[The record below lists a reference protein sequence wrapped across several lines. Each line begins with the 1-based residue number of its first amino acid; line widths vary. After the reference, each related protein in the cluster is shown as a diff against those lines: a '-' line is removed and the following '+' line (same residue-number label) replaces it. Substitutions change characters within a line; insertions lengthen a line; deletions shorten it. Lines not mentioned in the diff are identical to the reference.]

1 MRITDLLDK
10 KSISL
15 TAAPDSKQEA
25 LDEAIELIIKSGK
38 IRDREAYR
46 AQVYHREEEGST
58 GIGRGLAVP
67 HGKCDAVVEPALAA
81 MVIPQG
87 VEFDALDQKPVQLLF
102 LIAAP
107 DTKKNIHLKLLS
119 RLSALLMDKAF
130 AEQLKKASDTEEFLR
145 LIDEAEERNQ
155 SRKKAARPMQ
165 IQEKKKKILAVTSCP
180 TGIAHTYM
188 AEEGLEKAAE
198 GKHCMIKVETR
209 GAEGTKNL
217 LTKEEIQEADGII
230 VAADIKVPMERFIG
244 KKVLI
249 CQVSD
254 GISKAE
260 QLIDQILEGEIPVFE
275 GEDTAGKPTGKAWHR
290 VYMHLMNGIS
300 HMLPFVVGGG
310 LLVALAFMIDSFC
323 VDVPAL
329 SEEVRAKFGSIT
341 PFAAGIKGIGDAA
354 LGLMLPVLAGYI
366 AFSIADRPGLAPG
379 FVGGVI
385 ASYGKS
391 GFMGALAAGFLAGYL
406 MRAAKRL
413 TVRSIPVLQ
422 RIAPVLLYPFGGILM
437 MGLLM
442 KLLVEPPVGAIN
454 IALHAALNGMGD
466 SSKILLGII
475 VASMMAT
482 DMGGPCNKAAY
493 VFGTAS
499 IAAGDYDIMA
509 AVMLGGMVS
518 PCAIA
523 LSTILFP
530 SNFTK
535 DERKSAPMNFI
546 MGLSFVTEGAIPFA
560 AAHPFQVIP
569 ACMAGAGV
577 SGALSMMFGCTMM
590 APNGGIFVFPV
601 AEHSMLYFVALTAGT
616 IVGAVL
622 LGILKKPVRESV
634 E

>member
-46 AQVYHREEEGST
+46 AQVYRREEEGST

-81 MVIPQG
+81 MVIPEG

-107 DTKKNIHLKLLS
+107 DTKENIHLKLLS

-145 LIDEAEERNQ
+145 FIDEAEERNQ
-155 SRKKAARPMQ
+155 SRKKAAKPMQ

-188 AEEGLEKAAE
+188 AAEGLEKAAE

-217 LTKEEIQEADGII
+217 LMKEEIQEADGII

-509 AVMLGGMVS
+509 AVMLGGMVP

-530 SNFTK
+530 ANFTK

>member
-107 DTKKNIHLKLLS
+107 DTKENIHLKLLS

-230 VAADIKVPMERFIG
+230 VAADIKIPMERFIG

-275 GEDTAGKPTGKAWHR
+275 GENTAGKPTGKAWHR

-509 AVMLGGMVS
+509 AVMLGGMVP

-530 SNFTK
+530 ANFTK

>member
-230 VAADIKVPMERFIG
+230 VAADIKIPMERFIG

-260 QLIDQILEGEIPVFE
+260 RLIDQILEGEIPVFE

-300 HMLPFVVGGG
+300 HMLPLVVGGG

-530 SNFTK
+530 ANFTK

>member
-145 LIDEAEERNQ
+145 LIDEAEERSQ

-230 VAADIKVPMERFIG
+230 VAADIKIPMERFIG

-530 SNFTK
+530 ANFTK

>member
-25 LDEAIELIIKSGK
+25 LDEAIELIIKGGK

-107 DTKKNIHLKLLS
+107 DTKENIHLKLLS

-155 SRKKAARPMQ
+155 SRKKAAKPMQ

-530 SNFTK
+530 ANFTK

>member
-230 VAADIKVPMERFIG
+230 VAADIKIPMERFIG

-442 KLLVEPPVGAIN
+442 KFLVEPPVGAIN

-530 SNFTK
+530 ANFTK

>member
-230 VAADIKVPMERFIG
+230 VAADIKIPMERFIG

-260 QLIDQILEGEIPVFE
+260 QLINQILEGEIPVFE

-530 SNFTK
+530 ANFTK

>member
-530 SNFTK
+530 ANFTK

>member
-25 LDEAIELIIKSGK
+25 LDEAIELIIKGGK

-107 DTKKNIHLKLLS
+107 DTKENIHLKLLS

-155 SRKKAARPMQ
+155 SRKKAAKPMQ

-530 SNFTK
+530 DNFTK

>member
-107 DTKKNIHLKLLS
+107 DTKENIHLKLLS
-119 RLSALLMDKAF
+119 RLSALLMNKAF

-530 SNFTK
+530 ANFTK

>member
-107 DTKKNIHLKLLS
+107 DTKENIHLKLLS

-530 SNFTK
+530 ANFTK

>member
-260 QLIDQILEGEIPVFE
+260 RLIDQILEGEIPVFE

-406 MRAAKRL
+406 MWAAKRL

-442 KLLVEPPVGAIN
+442 KFLVEPPVGAIN

-530 SNFTK
+530 ANFTK

>member
-81 MVIPQG
+81 MVIPEG

-107 DTKKNIHLKLLS
+107 DTKENIHLKLLS

-188 AEEGLEKAAE
+188 AAEGLEKAAE

-217 LTKEEIQEADGII
+217 LMKEEIQEADGII

-509 AVMLGGMVS
+509 AVMLGGMVP

-530 SNFTK
+530 ANFTK

>member
-1 MRITDLLDK
+1 M
-10 KSISL
+10 
-15 TAAPDSKQEA
+15 
-25 LDEAIELIIKSGK
+25 
-38 IRDREAYR
+38 
-46 AQVYHREEEGST
+46 
-58 GIGRGLAVP
+58 
-67 HGKCDAVVEPALAA
+67 
-81 MVIPQG
+81 
-87 VEFDALDQKPVQLLF
+87 
-102 LIAAP
+102 
-107 DTKKNIHLKLLS
+107 
-119 RLSALLMDKAF
+119 
-130 AEQLKKASDTEEFLR
+130 
-145 LIDEAEERNQ
+145 
-155 SRKKAARPMQ
+155 
-165 IQEKKKKILAVTSCP
+165 
-180 TGIAHTYM
+180 
-188 AEEGLEKAAE
+188 
-198 GKHCMIKVETR
+198 
-209 GAEGTKNL
+209 
-217 LTKEEIQEADGII
+217 
-230 VAADIKVPMERFIG
+230 
-244 KKVLI
+244 
-249 CQVSD
+249 
-254 GISKAE
+254 
-260 QLIDQILEGEIPVFE
+260 
-275 GEDTAGKPTGKAWHR
+275 
-290 VYMHLMNGIS
+290 
-300 HMLPFVVGGG
+300 
-310 LLVALAFMIDSFC
+310 
-323 VDVPAL
+323 
-329 SEEVRAKFGSIT
+329 
-341 PFAAGIKGIGDAA
+341 
-354 LGLMLPVLAGYI
+354 AGYI
-366 AFSIADRPGLAPG
+366 AVSIADRPGLAPG

-530 SNFTK
+530 ANFTK

>member
-230 VAADIKVPMERFIG
+230 VAADIKIPMERFIG

-530 SNFTK
+530 ANFTK

-577 SGALSMMFGCTMM
+577 SGALSVSDFMGCHQI
-590 APNGGIFVFPV
+590 AHIN
-601 AEHSMLYFVALTAGT
+601 
-616 IVGAVL
+616 
-622 LGILKKPVRESV
+622 
-634 E
+634 

>member
-107 DTKKNIHLKLLS
+107 DTKENIHLKLLS

-230 VAADIKVPMERFIG
+230 VAADIKIPMERFIG

-530 SNFTK
+530 ANFTK

>member
-230 VAADIKVPMERFIG
+230 VAADIKIPMERFIG

-530 SNFTK
+530 ANFTK

>member
-25 LDEAIELIIKSGK
+25 LDEAIELIIKGGK

-107 DTKKNIHLKLLS
+107 DTKENIHLKLLS

-155 SRKKAARPMQ
+155 SRKKAAKPMQ

-442 KLLVEPPVGAIN
+442 KFLVEPPVGAIN

-530 SNFTK
+530 ANFTK

>member
-107 DTKKNIHLKLLS
+107 DTKENIHLKLLS

-155 SRKKAARPMQ
+155 SRKKAAKPMQ

-530 SNFTK
+530 ANFTK

>member
-107 DTKKNIHLKLLS
+107 DTKENIHLKLLS

-155 SRKKAARPMQ
+155 SRKKAAKPMQ

-230 VAADIKVPMERFIG
+230 VAADIKIPMERFIG

-530 SNFTK
+530 ANFTK

>member
-1 MRITDLLDK
+1 MLDK

-15 TAAPDSKQEA
+15 AAAPGSKQEA
-25 LDEAIELIIKSGK
+25 LDQAIELIIKSGK
-38 IRDREAYR
+38 IRDQEAYR
-46 AQVYHREEEGST
+46 AQVYRREEEGST

-81 MVIPQG
+81 MVIPEG

-107 DTKKNIHLKLLS
+107 DTKENLHLKLLS

-130 AEQLKKASDTEEFLR
+130 AEQLKQASDTAEFLR

-155 SRKKAARPMQ
+155 SRKKAAKPMQ

-188 AEEGLEKAAE
+188 AAEGLEKAAE
-198 GKHCMIKVETR
+198 GKHCLIKVETR

-230 VAADIKVPMERFIG
+230 VAADIKVPMERFMG

-249 CQVSD
+249 CQVSE

-275 GEDTAGKPTGKAWHR
+275 GEDTVGKPAGKAWHR

-310 LLVALAFMIDSFC
+310 LLVALAFMVDSFC

-329 SEEVRAKFGSIT
+329 SEEMRAKFGSIT
-341 PFAAGIKGIGDAA
+341 PLAAGIKGIGEAA

-406 MRAAKRL
+406 MRAVKRL

-509 AVMLGGMVS
+509 AVMLGGMVP

-530 SNFTK
+530 ANFTK

-560 AAHPFQVIP
+560 AAYPFQVIP

>member
-67 HGKCDAVVEPALAA
+67 HGKCDAVLEPALAA

-107 DTKKNIHLKLLS
+107 DTKENIHLKLLS

-155 SRKKAARPMQ
+155 SRKKAAKPMQ

-509 AVMLGGMVS
+509 AVMLGGMVP

-530 SNFTK
+530 ANFTK

>member
-230 VAADIKVPMERFIG
+230 VAADIKIPMERFIG

-413 TVRSIPVLQ
+413 TVRSIPVLL

-530 SNFTK
+530 ANFTK

>member
-230 VAADIKVPMERFIG
+230 VAADIKIPMERFIG

>member
-25 LDEAIELIIKSGK
+25 LDEAIELIIKGGK

-107 DTKKNIHLKLLS
+107 DTKENIHLKLLS

-155 SRKKAARPMQ
+155 SRKKAAKPMQ

-188 AEEGLEKAAE
+188 AEEGIEKAAE

-442 KLLVEPPVGAIN
+442 KFLVEPPVGAIN

-530 SNFTK
+530 ANFTK

>member
-107 DTKKNIHLKLLS
+107 DTKENIHLKLLS

-260 QLIDQILEGEIPVFE
+260 RLIDQILEGEIPVFE

-530 SNFTK
+530 ANFTK

>member
-25 LDEAIELIIKSGK
+25 LDEAIELIIKGGK

-107 DTKKNIHLKLLS
+107 DTKENIHLKLLS

-155 SRKKAARPMQ
+155 SRKKAAKPMQ

-230 VAADIKVPMERFIG
+230 VAADIKIPMERFIG

-530 SNFTK
+530 ANFTK

>member
-25 LDEAIELIIKSGK
+25 LDEAIELIIKGGK

-107 DTKKNIHLKLLS
+107 DTKENIHLKLLS

-230 VAADIKVPMERFIG
+230 VAADIKIPMERFIG

-530 SNFTK
+530 ANFTK

>member
-230 VAADIKVPMERFIG
+230 VAADIKIPMERFIG

-300 HMLPFVVGGG
+300 HMLPLVVGGG

-530 SNFTK
+530 ANFTK

>member
-25 LDEAIELIIKSGK
+25 LDEAIELIIKGGK

-107 DTKKNIHLKLLS
+107 DTKENIHLKLLS

-530 SNFTK
+530 ANFTK